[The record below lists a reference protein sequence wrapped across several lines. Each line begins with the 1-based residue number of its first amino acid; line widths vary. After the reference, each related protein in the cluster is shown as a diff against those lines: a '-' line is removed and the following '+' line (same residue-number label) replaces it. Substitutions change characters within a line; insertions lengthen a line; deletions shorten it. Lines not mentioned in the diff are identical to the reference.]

1 MTPGEAN
8 MIRQILETRLDAL
21 GKELGDTHTELHDRL
36 TAIQEQTT
44 MTNGRVKALE
54 LRQERQKGFM
64 AAVGILTPILTGVVV
79 WAIVERLLS

>member
-8 MIRQILETRLDAL
+8 MIRQILETRLDAV

-54 LRQERQKGFM
+54 LRQERQQGFM

>member
-1 MTPGEAN
+1 MTKTEA
-8 MIRQILETRLDAL
+8 ETL
-21 GKELGDTHTELHDRL
+21 KELLEQRMDGISTDLTE
-36 TAIQEQTT
+36 IKEQTT
-44 MTNGRVKALE
+44 LTNGRVKELE